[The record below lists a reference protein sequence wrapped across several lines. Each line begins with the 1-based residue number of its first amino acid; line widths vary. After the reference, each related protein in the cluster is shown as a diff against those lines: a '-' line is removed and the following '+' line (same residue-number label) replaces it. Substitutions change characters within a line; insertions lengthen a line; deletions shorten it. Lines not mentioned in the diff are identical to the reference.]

1 MLIVGLRFFKK
12 TAGVDLSFNPLCD
25 TRFKFYDSHLM
36 EAVKLEEPAVQEFF
50 RLLAVCHT
58 VMAEEK
64 TEGKG
69 TTSAPT
75 TAGKTIR
82 NYADQCL

>member
-1 MLIVGLRFFKK
+1 MLTVGLCFFKK
-12 TAGVDLSFNPLCD
+12 TAGVDFSFNPLCD
-25 TRFKFYDSHLM
+25 TRFKFYDNRLM
-36 EAVKLEEPAVQEFF
+36 EAVMLEEPAVQEFF

-69 TTSAPT
+69 TASAPT
-75 TAGKTIR
+75 TAGKTII
-82 NYADQCL
+82 NDADRCL